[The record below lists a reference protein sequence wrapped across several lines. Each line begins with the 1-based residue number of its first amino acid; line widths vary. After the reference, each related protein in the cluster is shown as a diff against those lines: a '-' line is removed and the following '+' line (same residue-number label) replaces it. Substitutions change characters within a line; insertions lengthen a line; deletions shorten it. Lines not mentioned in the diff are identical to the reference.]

1 MAVLGRFNQ
10 QPGETM
16 DYYLDYTKWFST
28 REDNPLSAQ
37 VFAATGVTLAGF
49 ALDQQRKTVRVV
61 LRQPTDGLTS
71 KITVR
76 LTTDSGVIK
85 EDDFVVKGKEV

>member
-16 DYYLDYTKWFST
+16 DYYIDYTKWFST
-28 REDNPLSAQ
+28 REDAPVSAQ
-37 VFAATGVTLAGF
+37 VPTPAGITLAGF
-49 ALDQQRKTVRVV
+49 ALDADRKTVRVV
-61 LRQPTDGLTS
+61 LHQAVDGVAS

-76 LTTDSGVIK
+76 LTTNSGVTK
-85 EDDFVVKGKEV
+85 EDDFIVKGKEV